1 MYFLITTKY
10 LHLSRLSLWWR
21 SFFRSHFAKSPFKPD
36 ELRSPKRWQ
45 LLLQKQNLQPTDPF
59 PLQGDSLCYN
69 HGSSLA
75 ATEERL

>member
-36 ELRSPKRWQ
+36 ELRSPKRCGSYYCKNKIYSLQTPFGPSGPLYPTRGQ
-45 LLLQKQNLQPTDPF
+45 LL
-59 PLQGDSLCYN
+59 
-69 HGSSLA
+69 
-75 ATEERL
+75 